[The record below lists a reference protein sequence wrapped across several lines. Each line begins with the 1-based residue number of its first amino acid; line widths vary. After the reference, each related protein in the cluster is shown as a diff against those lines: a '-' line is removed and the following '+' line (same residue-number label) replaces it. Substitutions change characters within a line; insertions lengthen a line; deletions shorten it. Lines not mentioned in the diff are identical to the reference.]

1 MAKAETP
8 SVFTIPPHRAFADAL
23 AEGLLRR
30 WGKDPLALARGIV
43 LVPNNRAGS
52 AIVSAFVRRAE
63 GGLLL
68 PRLVPIGDPDLDER
82 LGSALDPIGQGDVL
96 PPAIDPIR
104 RRMILARLV
113 QEERAR
119 AREPVDAAEAIRL
132 AAELARTLDQLL
144 VERIDPQRLKT
155 LEVAPEL
162 SEHWQKSLALLSIIL
177 DRWPSEL
184 ARIGRID
191 MVERR
196 NLLLDRIARRWA
208 AGEKSSASFVVAA
221 GITSTAPAVAGLLKS
236 IAWMEDGLVVLPGL
250 DDEMP
255 EDEWQA
261 LGPFVRDPITGRRK
275 PSIETHPQFHLK
287 LLLDRMDVGR
297 AEVERWHWGGG
308 HDARAER
315 SRAISNAMKPAL
327 YTDRWIDEAMV
338 TRLSGIRALEVATPA
353 EEAQAIALALR
364 EALET
369 PERTAALITPDRA
382 LAVRVSAHLKR
393 WGIEADDSAGRPLS
407 TETPG
412 TFLLALADAAAENF
426 APVPLLALLKH
437 PLVRAGE
444 ERLGW
449 LEKVRLLDLAL
460 RGPRPPAGLNG
471 IRLYLQGGSERE
483 QPVRQRAQPGWAEAR
498 ALLDPLAVA
507 FENARTL
514 GDLLAGLRDAATVLG
529 GDEIWSGPAGRA
541 LADLLADL
549 EAHAMDGPG
558 DARPEHLAP
567 LLKRMM
573 DEIAIRPPQG
583 GHPRISIWGLLEARL
598 QQSDL
603 MVLAGLNEGSWPA
616 LPSQDPWLAP
626 RVRSELGLASL
637 ERRIGLS
644 AHDLANALGGPK
656 VVVTRARRDARAPT
670 IASRF
675 WLRMEAMAGPMR
687 RVDGLD
693 RWIGAIDRPGEF
705 SPAHQPAPIPP
716 REKRPR
722 TISVTDVDRLKA
734 DPYAFYAQKMLRLR
748 ALDQID
754 ADPSAAWRGTA
765 AHDVLEIWAKEDGWK
780 PGALETRARALFER
794 ADTHPVMRVLW
805 QPRLMEA
812 LEWIS
817 REIIEGRLI
826 GRIPL
831 KAEAWGK
838 LEIAGVELG
847 GRIDRIDRFAD
858 GSLAVIDYK
867 TGSPPSSRAV
877 REGFSMQLGLLGLIA
892 EEAGFEDAVGRVS
905 AFEYWSLARGKT
917 GFGYKQSPVDES
929 GRWQKIV
936 TGEFTTIARRN
947 FVDAAD
953 EWLTGDAPF
962 TAKLHPEYAPYGDY
976 DQLMRLDE
984 WYGRDG

>member
-1 MAKAETP
+1 MGEAQAP

-23 AEGLLRR
+23 AEGLLKR

-43 LVPNNRAGS
+43 LVPNNRAGN
-52 AIVSAFVRRAE
+52 AVISAFVRRAE

-82 LGSALDPIGQGDVL
+82 LGSALDPIGQGAPL
-96 PPAIDPIR
+96 PPAIDPVR

-144 VERIDPQRLKT
+144 VERVDPARLKT

-162 SEHWQKSLALLSIIL
+162 SEHWQKSLALLTIIL
-177 DRWPSEL
+177 DRWPAQLERL
-184 ARIGRID
+184 GRID

-196 NLLLDRIARRWA
+196 NLLLDRIARRWREQ
-208 AGEKSSASFVVAA
+208 GSGASFVAAA

-236 IAWMEDGLVVLPGL
+236 VAWMDNGLVVLPGL

-255 EDEWQA
+255 GDEWDA
-261 LGPFVRDPITGRRK
+261 LGPFARDPVTGTRR

-297 AEVERWHWGGG
+297 AEVQRWAWSGG

-327 YTDRWIDEAMV
+327 FTGRWSEEGIV

-369 PERTAALITPDRA
+369 PERTAALVTPDRA
-382 LAVRVSAHLKR
+382 LAIRVSAHLKR

-407 TETPG
+407 TEAPG
-412 TFLLALADAAAENF
+412 TLLLAIAEAAAENF

-437 PLVRAGE
+437 PLVKAGE

-449 LEKVRLLDLAL
+449 LEKVRHLDLAL
-460 RGPRPPAGLNG
+460 RGPRPPAGLEG
-471 IRLYLQGGSERE
+471 VSLYLQGGSDRE
-483 QPVRQRAQPGWAEAR
+483 QPVRRRAQPGWAEAR
-498 ALLDPLAVA
+498 TLLDPLADG
-507 FENARTL
+507 FGRARLL
-514 GDLLAGLRDAATVLG
+514 GDLLGALRDAATALG
-529 GDEIWSGPAGRA
+529 GDGIWSGPAGRA

-603 MVLAGLNEGSWPA
+603 MVLAGLNEGSWPS

-656 VVVTRARRDARAPT
+656 VLVTRARRDARAPT

-675 WLRMEAMAGPMR
+675 WLRMEAMAGPMK
-687 RVDGLD
+687 RVAGLD
-693 RWIGAIDRPGEF
+693 HWIGAIDRPGTF
-705 SPAHQPAPIPP
+705 TPAGQPAPVPP
-716 REKRPR
+716 IEKRPR

-748 ALDQID
+748 ALDPID

-780 PGALETRARALFER
+780 TGALEARARALFER

-817 REIIEGRLI
+817 AEIAEGRLI
-826 GRIPL
+826 GRIPV
-831 KAEAWGK
+831 KAEAWGA
-838 LEIAGVELG
+838 LQIAGVELG

-892 EEAGFEDAVGRVS
+892 EEAGFEDVLGRAA

-936 TGEFTTIARRN
+936 TAEFTAIARHN
-947 FVDAAD
+947 FIEAA
-953 EWLTGDAPF
+953 ERWLTGNEAF